1 MGQCIAEEI
10 VTLES
15 INSGKCGISL
25 YQVYQQKSPFF
36 RLGVG
41 VVDFCFHGNHQY
53 TIAIYHNF
61 ISNIK
66 TTCRWV
72 SNDMSFIRLLKI

>member
-15 INSGKCGISL
+15 INSGKYGISL
-25 YQVYQQKSPFF
+25 YQVYRQKRPFF

-41 VVDFCFHGNHQY
+41 VVDFCFHGNQQY
-53 TIAIYHNF
+53 TIAIYQNF
-61 ISNIK
+61 ISYIK
-66 TTCRWV
+66 TTCQWV
-72 SNDMSFIRLLKI
+72 SNDMSFIRLLQI